1 MKIIQIFPG
10 KVWGGAEQYVLDLG
24 RALQK
29 QRHEMFYMS
38 TNSNVIKERTQGKV
52 PVETLPFIC
61 TWDFFSIQRLSH
73 ILKESGTDVVHIHDT
88 RFVPIAIAAKK
99 RAHSRVR
106 IVLTRHIA
114 RSSHVLPFFRS
125 AFKELHCIIFVSEL
139 AKRMWANAN
148 PWMPVQKM
156 HVVHNS
162 IPVSRQE
169 SGIVSLRARYQLTED
184 MPLIV
189 FAGRVRRSKG
199 CEVLVQALGKIR
211 HLPFTLVFIGASKPA
226 DYPKRLLHLARAY
239 GIEERILFYGF
250 SDNARLL
257 IREADIGV
265 APSIVKEAC
274 ALSPME
280 FMQAGK
286 CIIATNNG
294 SQPEYIQ
301 SGETGLLISPDNP
314 EELAAAIQ
322 TALEQKLYRTVLGE
336 KAKSYFDNQLNYEK
350 FLGRITRLYEADI

>member
-1 MKIIQIFPG
+1 MKIVQIFPG

-24 RALQK
+24 QALQK
-29 QRHEMFYMS
+29 QGHEVFYMG

-61 TWDFFSIQRLSH
+61 AWDFFSIQRLSH
-73 ILKESGTDVVHIHDT
+73 FLKESGADVVHIHDT
-88 RFVPIAIAAKK
+88 RLVPIAVAAKK
-99 RAHSRVR
+99 LAHSRVR

-114 RSSHVLPFFRS
+114 RSSHVPPFFRLM
-125 AFKELHCIIFVSEL
+125 FRGLHCIIFVSEL
-139 AKRMWANAN
+139 AKRMWADAN
-148 PWMPVQKM
+148 PWMPPLKM

-162 IPVSRQE
+162 IPASRQE
-169 SGIVSLRARYQLTED
+169 TGIVSLRTRYHLAED
-184 MPLIV
+184 MPLVV
-189 FAGRVRRSKG
+189 FTGRVRRSKG

-226 DYPKRLLHLARAY
+226 DYPKRLLHWARAY

-250 SDNARLL
+250 SDNVRLL

-301 SGETGLLISPDNP
+301 SGETGLLISPDNS
-314 EELAAAIQ
+314 EELAVAIQ
-322 TALEQKLYRTVLGE
+322 SALEQKTYRIGLGE
-336 KAKSYFDNQLNYEK
+336 KAKLYFDKHLNYEK
-350 FLGRITRLYEADI
+350 FISRITRLYEADI